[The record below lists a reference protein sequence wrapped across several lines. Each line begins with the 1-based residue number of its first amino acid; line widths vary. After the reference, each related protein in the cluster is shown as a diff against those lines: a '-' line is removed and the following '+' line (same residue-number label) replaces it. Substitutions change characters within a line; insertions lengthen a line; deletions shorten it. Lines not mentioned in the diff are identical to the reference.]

1 MGYGPPTPPGGQ
13 PAQYAPLRVTSP
25 DDVAKY
31 EKSDEAKVRVRKALD
46 ASFVFDALNEKEKAR
61 VVESLKEVKVGSGET
76 VINYVFSNSELE
88 RIFF

>member
-1 MGYGPPTPPGGQ
+1 M
-13 PAQYAPLRVTSP
+13 TSP

-46 ASFVFDALNEKEKAR
+46 ASFVFDALNEKEKQR